1 MRSIRQ
7 RVSHGPKRTRSRD
20 YEGARDRHDERG
32 YPFIHDRS
40 RKKNKKGKILDLHIY
55 LAKGR
60 HVVIELKVKGNTMSD
75 EQKETY
81 QKIHFLGHEIEEVRS
96 YKRFLEIMN
105 GAPTTNIRGELM
117 AKHGASLHKAA
128 IKPGTKI
135 KEAVDRLRQGV
146 CRW

>member
-1 MRSIRQ
+1 MTVITETEAEIMLAQQRDKIKPQQ
-7 RVSHGPKRTRSRD
+7 RV
-20 YEGARDRHDERG
+20 EGVPDLPDSGLENALQRKAEDWLNERG

-55 LAKGR
+55 LPKGR
-60 HVVIELKVKGNTMSD
+60 HVVIELKVKGNAMSD

-105 GAPTTNIRGELM
+105 GAPTTNML
-117 AKHGASLHKAA
+117 KGAN
-128 IKPGTKI
+128 
-135 KEAVDRLRQGV
+135 
-146 CRW
+146 